1 MKITL
6 NYMGQL
12 RALAGKDSD
21 QIECAQG
28 VSFADLITEASK
40 QYDRRFVD
48 IAIDETGAIRS
59 SLIVI
64 IDGVAADKDTAPNL
78 SDGDS
83 ITLLTAGWLES
94 G

>member
-12 RALAGKDSD
+12 RHLTGKDSD

-28 VSFADLITEASK
+28 TSLADLITEASK
-40 QYDRRFVD
+40 QYDERFVKIVMD
-48 IAIDETGAIRS
+48 ATGAIRS
-59 SLIVI
+59 SLIII
-64 IDGVAADKDTAPNL
+64 IDGVSVERDVAPNL

-83 ITLLTAGWLES
+83 ITLLTAIAG

>member
-1 MKITL
+1 MKVTV

-12 RALAGKDSD
+12 RYLTGKDSD
-21 QIECAQG
+21 QVDCAQG
-28 VSFADLITEASK
+28 ASLADLMTEASK
-40 QYDRRFVD
+40 KYDRRFVN
-48 IAIDETGAIRS
+48 IVLDETGKIRP

-64 IDGVAADKDTAPNL
+64 INGVSADKDAAPNF

-83 ITLLTAGWLES
+83 ITLLTAIAG